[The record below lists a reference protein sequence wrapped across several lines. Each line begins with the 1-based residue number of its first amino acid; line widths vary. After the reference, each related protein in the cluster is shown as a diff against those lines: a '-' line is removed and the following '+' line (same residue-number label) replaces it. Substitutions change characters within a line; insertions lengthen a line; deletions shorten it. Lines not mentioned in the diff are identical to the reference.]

1 MIDNYMLFKE
11 LPTIDLHGNDRYQ
24 AVILTKEFINDNI
37 KQKNKLITIVHGK
50 GNYILKTEVHK
61 MLKTNKNV
69 KEYRLNIFNDGQT
82 IVELK

>member
-37 KQKNKLITIVHGK
+37 KQKNK
-50 GNYILKTEVHK
+50 NWFF
-61 MLKTNKNV
+61 V
-69 KEYRLNIFNDGQT
+69 KKKVIN
-82 IVELK
+82 